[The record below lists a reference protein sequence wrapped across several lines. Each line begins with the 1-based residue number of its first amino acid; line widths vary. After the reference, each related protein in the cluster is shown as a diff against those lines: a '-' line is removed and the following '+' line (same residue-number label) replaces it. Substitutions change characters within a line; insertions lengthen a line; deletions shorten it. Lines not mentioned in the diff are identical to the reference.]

1 LIDWSYLKM
10 SETAS
15 ALYDR
20 VKKAEKV
27 AANRHWPNQPKD
39 LDKPKPKRVRS
50 DAEKQYR
57 RLLRRGRTDDDD
69 DLDFHFRLRDLI
81 LDDAAAGEEQEGG

>member
-1 LIDWSYLKM
+1 MY
-10 SETAS
+10 ETSS
-15 ALYDR
+15 ALRDR
-20 VKKAEKV
+20 ITKAEKV
-27 AANRHWPNQPKD
+27 AANRYWPNQPKD

-81 LDDAAAGEEQEGG
+81 LDDAAARKEQKGR